1 MSFYRGDGG
10 TGSGDIVN
18 TPLQISQ
25 GGTNATT
32 AVDART
38 NLGLGTLATQN
49 SDNVSITGGT
59 IAASAIPSLAT
70 VATTGNYN
78 DLSNKPTLV
87 SSLDSL
93 TDVTIGSGVAVN
105 QVLLYNGSGWVNNDI
120 VLTATG
126 MEAAFGDNILVSADV
141 GVVVQPYDSN
151 LKGFVDTY
159 TLPTTGGSAGQVLML
174 GGGSAGPTTL
184 TFSSLDVGVTTFN
197 GRSGAVSLTSSDID
211 LALGDT
217 VLTSADVGVIVQA
230 YDPNILVSGDI
241 GVQIQ
246 AYDSNLTQFV
256 NTFTLPTADGTVNQ
270 FIKTDGAGNLVFA
283 SGAAGGGVDTFNGR
297 SGAVTLTSADIVS
310 AVGDLVLK
318 SADIGVKVQAYDAN
332 LNEFVLDFTLP
343 TADGTNGQVL
353 TTNGSGTLSFTTI
366 DLGVTTF
373 NGRSGTVTLSSADIV
388 SAVGDLVLK
397 SADIAVKVQAYD
409 SNLTSFVNA
418 FTLPSVDGT
427 NGQVLTTNGSGT
439 LSFAS
444 ASTVGTLNDLSDVTI
459 TSPSADQI
467 IRYNASASQWIN
479 VPLPSYLPV
488 TKFDTTTVQV
498 TIANGSIAV
507 TNRAGGTVNIS
518 VV

>member
-25 GGTNATT
+25 GGTNSTT
-32 AVDART
+32 AAGART
-38 NLGLGTLATQN
+38 SLGLGTLATQN
-49 SDNVSITGGT
+49 ADNVSITGGT
-59 IAASAIPSLAT
+59 IAASAIPSLAA

-93 TDVTIGSGVAVN
+93 TDVVIGGGVAVN

-141 GVVVQPYDSN
+141 GVVLQPYDAN
-151 LKGFVDTY
+151 LKGFVDTF
-159 TLPTTGGSAGQVLML
+159 TLPTTAGSTGQVLML
-174 GGGSAGPTTL
+174 GAGSAGATL

-197 GRSGAVSLTSSDID
+197 GRSGAVTLTTADID
-211 LALGDT
+211 NALGDI
-217 VLTSADVGVIVQA
+217 VLTSADIGVLVQP
-230 YDPNILVSGDI
+230 YDANILVSGDI
-241 GVQIQ
+241 GVVVQ

-297 SGAVTLTSADIVS
+297 SGTVTLTSADIVS

-332 LNEFVLDFTLP
+332 ILKSGDIGVKVLGYDANLAEFVLDFTLP
-343 TADGTNGQVL
+343 SADGTNGQVL
-353 TTNGSGTLSFTTI
+353 TTNGSGTLSF
-366 DLGVTTF
+366 V
-373 NGRSGTVTLSSADIV
+373 
-388 SAVGDLVLK
+388 
-397 SADIAVKVQAYD
+397 
-409 SNLTSFVNA
+409 
-418 FTLPSVDGT
+418 
-427 NGQVLTTNGSGT
+427 
-439 LSFAS
+439 S

-479 VPLPSYLPV
+479 VQLPSYLPV
-488 TKFDTTTVQV
+488 TKYDTTTVQV

-507 TNRAGGTVNIS
+507 TNRAGGTVNVS

>member
-25 GGTNATT
+25 GGTNSTT
-32 AVDART
+32 AAGART
-38 NLGLGTLATQN
+38 SLGLGTLATQN
-49 SDNVSITGGT
+49 ADNVSITGGT
-59 IAASAIPSLAT
+59 VAASAIPSLAA

-93 TDVTIGSGVAVN
+93 TDVVIGSGVAVN

-141 GVVVQPYDSN
+141 GVVLQPYDAN
-151 LKGFVDTY
+151 LKDFVDTF
-159 TLPTTGGSAGQVLML
+159 TLPTTAGSTGQVLMI
-174 GGGSAGPTTL
+174 GAGSAGATL

-197 GRSGAVSLTSSDID
+197 GRSGAVTLTTADID
-211 LALGDT
+211 NALGDI
-217 VLTSADVGVIVQA
+217 VLTSADIGVLVQP
-230 YDPNILVSGDI
+230 YDANILVSGDI
-241 GVQIQ
+241 GVVVQ

-256 NTFTLPTADGTVNQ
+256 NTFTLPTADGTANQ
-270 FIKTDGAGNLVFA
+270 FIKTDGSGNLVFA

-297 SGAVTLTSADIVS
+297 SGTVTLTSADVVGALSDTILFS
-310 AVGDLVLK
+310 AAVGTIVQPYDADILT
-318 SADIGVKVQAYDAN
+318 SADIGVLVQPYDANILVSGDIGVQIQAYDAN
-332 LNEFVLDFTLP
+332 LTD
-343 TADGTNGQVL
+343 
-353 TTNGSGTLSFTTI
+353 
-366 DLGVTTF
+366 
-373 NGRSGTVTLSSADIV
+373 
-388 SAVGDLVLK
+388 
-397 SADIAVKVQAYD
+397 
-409 SNLTSFVNA
+409 FVNV
-418 FTLPSVDGT
+418 FTLPSADGT

-479 VPLPSYLPV
+479 VQLPSYLPV
-488 TKFDTTTVQV
+488 TKYDTTTVQV

-507 TNRAGGTVNIS
+507 TNRAGGTVNVS

>member
-25 GGTNATT
+25 GGTNSTT
-32 AVDART
+32 AAGART

-49 SDNVSITGGT
+49 ADNVSITGGT

-93 TDVTIGSGVAVN
+93 TDVVIGSGVAVN

-141 GVVVQPYDSN
+141 GVVLQPYDAN
-151 LKGFVDTY
+151 LKDFVDTF
-159 TLPTTGGSAGQVLML
+159 TLPTTAGSTGQVLMI
-174 GGGSAGPTTL
+174 GAGSAGTTL

-197 GRSGAVSLTSSDID
+197 GRSGAVTLTTADID
-211 LALGDT
+211 NALGDI
-217 VLTSADVGVIVQA
+217 VLTSADIGVLVQP
-230 YDPNILVSGDI
+230 YDANILVSGDI
-241 GVQIQ
+241 GVVVQ

-297 SGAVTLTSADIVS
+297 SGTVTLTSADIVS

-332 LNEFVLDFTLP
+332 ILKSGDIGVKVLGYDANLAEFVLDFTLP
-343 TADGTNGQVL
+343 
-353 TTNGSGTLSFTTI
+353 
-366 DLGVTTF
+366 
-373 NGRSGTVTLSSADIV
+373 SA
-388 SAVGDLVLK
+388 
-397 SADIAVKVQAYD
+397 
-409 SNLTSFVNA
+409 
-418 FTLPSVDGT
+418 DGT

-479 VPLPSYLPV
+479 VQLPSYLPV
-488 TKFDTTTVQV
+488 TKYDTTTVQV

-507 TNRAGGTVNIS
+507 TNRAGGTVNVS